1 MYDSFDAFEY
11 VEYVRKRWRVIAIAC
26 GVALLLSITISLL
39 LPKRYTATASVVI
52 EPPGGSDPRA
62 GTAVSAVYL
71 ESLKSYETF
80 ASSDTLFARAAERF
94 HLRADSHPQA
104 IESLKRSVLKVNKPR
119 DTKILEIRATLPDPK
134 QAQSVAEFV
143 ADETVAMSRGES
155 LAADNTFVELA
166 QKQLVDADARLQMDR
181 RAWAELTASHP
192 IDSLQGEIEA
202 SVELEGKLRQQLVD
216 AQANVAE
223 YQQTTGS
230 FAREQLQG
238 AQARAA
244 LLDRQLKELQH
255 EVEQKSATLAR
266 RSAAREAL
274 QAEMKVAQAA
284 YEADTT
290 RLRDL
295 RASQGSRAEQLRV
308 IDPGIVPQRPSS
320 PNVMLNVAAALLVAL
335 VCSVVYISIAF
346 TYRRRRVAF
355 EPPISRGMRA

>member
-11 VEYVRKRWRVIAIAC
+11 VEYVRKRWLVIAAAC
-26 GVALLLSITISLL
+26 AVALLLSITVTLL

-52 EPPGGSDPRA
+52 EPPSGIDPRV

-94 HLRADSHPQA
+94 HLRDASHPQA
-104 IESLKRSVLKVNKPR
+104 IESLKRRVLKVNKPR
-119 DTKILEIRATLPDPK
+119 DTKILEISATLPDPK

-143 ADETVAMSRGES
+143 ANETVTMSRGES

-166 QKQLVDADARLQMDR
+166 EKQLVDADARLQKDR
-181 RAWAELTASHP
+181 KAWAELTASQP
-192 IDSLQGEIEA
+192 MDSLPGEIDA
-202 SVELEGKLRQQLVD
+202 SVELEGKLRQELVD

-223 YQQTTGS
+223 YQQTTGQ
-230 FAREQLQG
+230 FARELLQA

-244 LLDRQLKELQH
+244 LIGKQVQDLQH
-255 EVEQKSATLAR
+255 EIEQKSATLAKR
-266 RSAAREAL
+266 TAARDAL
-274 QAEMKVAQAA
+274 QAEIKVAQTA
-284 YEADTT
+284 YDADSA

-295 RASQGSRAEQLRV
+295 QGSQGSRAEQLRV

-320 PNVMLNVAAALLVAL
+320 PNIVLNVGAALLLAL
-335 VCSVVYISIAF
+335 VCSVVYVSVAF
-346 TYRRRRVAF
+346 TYQRRRVGF
-355 EPPISRGMRA
+355 EPPVSRGMRA